1 MEPTKVWYLENFSMM
16 KVLNPSEMQRLDEL
30 AKMSY
35 PKKNEVLYFPED
47 SSDNIFLLKKG
58 KVKISRFSDEGQEI
72 ILALLGPGE
81 VFGELGLFGDLS
93 EERNELAQVT
103 DDAVI
108 CKVEMSRFLELMR
121 SNPDLNFEVTKLI
134 GLRRKKIQT
143 KLENLIFKSSE
154 QRILWFLKEIAEQFG
169 RQIAGFPEQR
179 DINLKLTH
187 DEIGKLTATSRQ
199 MVSTV
204 FSKLEKKGLIKY
216 DRRRVY
222 ILDINQL

>member
-1 MEPTKVWYLENFSMM
+1 MM
-16 KVLNPSEMQRLDEL
+16 KVLKPREMERLDEL

-47 SSDNIFLLKKG
+47 SSDTIFLLKKG

-81 VFGELGLFGDLS
+81 VFGELGLLGNLS
-93 EERNELAQVT
+93 DERNELAQVT

-222 ILDINQL
+222 VLDINQL